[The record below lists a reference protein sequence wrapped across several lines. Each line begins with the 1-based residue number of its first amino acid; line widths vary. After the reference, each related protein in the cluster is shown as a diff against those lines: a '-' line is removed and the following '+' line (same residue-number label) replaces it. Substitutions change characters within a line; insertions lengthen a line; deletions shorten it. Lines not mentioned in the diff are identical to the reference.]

1 VYAVKPKGEPIA
13 MKLEKNITPEVVV
26 VTPAKKIVTP
36 AKFESVTLT
45 FTSEQEYCDV
55 VAALTAYGRKITNV
69 EGSSIAKDKGL
80 KCSKDVRKTI
90 NALLARL
97 P

>member
-1 VYAVKPKGEPIA
+1 
-13 MKLEKNITPEVVV
+13 MKIDKNIKPEIIIVKG
-26 VTPAKKIVTP
+26 KKEKVISP
-36 AKFESVTLT
+36 LKFDSVSLT

-55 VAALTAYGRKITNV
+55 VAALAAFGRKSTEV
-69 EGSSIAKDKGL
+69 AGTSIAKDFGL

-90 NALLARL
+90 NSLLTRL